1 MTSGNWGELREKL
14 SLSPVPDEL
23 LAQAFRHG
31 SYVREQDLSKLAS
44 NQRLEFLGDS
54 VLDLVVA
61 EELYRTSPHLPEGK
75 LTKRKAATVRDE
87 SLAHAA
93 RTMGLGDYLCLGRG
107 EEDSGGRDKTSLLAD
122 VFEALVG
129 AVYLAAGLEA
139 ARQLVLTHLSLPR
152 EETVSADFDHKTA
165 LQELVQRFVRH
176 TPNYVVVGTS
186 GPPHQLTFTVEVR
199 FESLTIGSG
208 EGHSKREA
216 EQAAAGEALA
226 TAAQWLPAGSQG
238 D

>member
-1 MTSGNWGELREKL
+1 M
-14 SLSPVPDEL
+14 
-23 LAQAFRHG
+23 
-31 SYVREQDLSKLAS
+31 
-44 NQRLEFLGDS
+44 
-54 VLDLVVA
+54 
-61 EELYRTSPHLPEGK
+61 
-75 LTKRKAATVRDE
+75 VRDE
-87 SLAHAA
+87 SLAQAA
-93 RTMGLGDYLCLGRG
+93 RAMGLGNYLRLGRG

-129 AVYLAAGLEA
+129 AVYLAAGLDA
-139 ARQLVLTHLSLPR
+139 ARQLVLAHLPLPR
-152 EETVSADFDHKTA
+152 EEAVSADFDHKTS

-176 TPNYVVVGTS
+176 TPSYVVVGTS

-199 FESLTIGSG
+199 FGGQTIGTG

-216 EQAAAGEALA
+216 EQAAAGVALA